1 MAILEPFFI
10 IFLAYS
16 IDSPSMFYLWK
27 YIMKLIPMSTYGR
40 WMKKKLHQGIL
51 AMIIEYIK
59 GVYMKL
65 LNKLV
70 IIRNIILHFESII
83 AKYNELSTHNKV
95 F

>member
-1 MAILEPFFI
+1 
-10 IFLAYS
+10 
-16 IDSPSMFYLWK
+16 
-27 YIMKLIPMSTYGR
+27 
-40 WMKKKLHQGIL
+40 
-51 AMIIEYIK
+51 MIIEYIK
-59 GVYMKL
+59 GIYMKL